1 MASGLGFIGYHRA
14 PLATVIAM
22 PLPTHDAT
30 FTSTLD
36 GRVVVITG
44 AAGGLGRVLSLACA
58 AKGATVVLHGRVVR
72 KLEALYDEIVAAG
85 HPEPSIL
92 PLDLATAK
100 AEDFANV
107 ASALQ
112 AQSSRVDA
120 IVHTAVMLGTLSPI
134 EHQAFDQWL
143 ATLRVDLLAP
153 FGLTRALLP
162 MMRAAPDASVIFT
175 LDTRGQAP
183 KAYWGA
189 YAVAKAGL
197 SALLAILADEW
208 ENTPNLRVNGVVP
221 GPMRS
226 PLRAQTHPGDDVT
239 RLPSPEAFVP
249 LYLYLLHGQPKKES
263 GGVIHGQ
270 AWLNSEAPPRASPDG
285 STRATR

>member
-1 MASGLGFIGYHRA
+1 
-14 PLATVIAM
+14 M
-22 PLPTHDAT
+22 PLPPPHTPYRAALGDKT
-30 FTSTLD
+30 IL
-36 GRVVVITG
+36 ITG
-44 AAGGLGRVLSLACA
+44 ATGGLGRVLAMACA
-58 AKGATVVLHGRVVR
+58 QRGATVVLHGRVVR

-85 HPEPSIL
+85 HAEPTIL
-92 PLDLATAK
+92 PLDLATAS

-112 AQSSRVDA
+112 AQTGKLDA
-120 IVHTAVMLGTLSPI
+120 IIHTAVMLGSLGPI
-134 EHQAFDQWL
+134 EHQAFDTWL

-162 MMRAAPDASVIFT
+162 LLRAAPDASVVFT

-208 ENTPNLRVNGVVP
+208 DNAPTLRVNGVVP
-221 GPMRS
+221 GPIRS

-239 RLPSPEAFVP
+239 RLPPPEAFVP
-249 LYLYLLHGQPKKES
+249 LYQYLLAGQPKHES
-263 GGVIHGQ
+263 GGVIDGQ
-270 AWLNSEAPPRASPDG
+270 AWLQGPTAIASAA
-285 STRATR
+285 S